1 MRIGYERVS
10 SEAQS
15 TLRQEDMMLSQN
27 IEKIYVEKASGK
39 DRSRPKLKQM
49 LESVQEGDV
58 VIIESISRLSRSTR
72 DFLNILDE
80 LQKKGV
86 TLISLKEN
94 LDTQTPSGRFMINI
108 FASIAQ
114 FEREQLLQ
122 RQKEGIASQKAR
134 GIYKGGRPR
143 IKVDPILLAIVWRKW
158 KSRELNYLKAMDE
171 LNVSMSTFYRLMK
184 RRDNNKKR

>member
-10 SEAQS
+10 TENQS
-15 TLRQEDMMLSQN
+15 ALRQEDMMLSQN
-27 IEKIYVEKASGK
+27 LDAVVVEKESGK
-39 DRSRPKLKQM
+39 TRDRPKLKKM
-49 LESVQEGDV
+49 LASVQEGDV

-94 LDTQTPSGRFMINI
+94 LDTQTPSGRFMTNI

-143 IKVDPILLAIVWRKW
+143 IKVDSVLLAIVRYKWMRK
-158 KSRELNYLKAMDE
+158 ELGWLEAMDE
-171 LNVSMSTFYRLMK
+171 LGVTRSTFYRLMN
-184 RRDNNKKR
+184 RYTERKKI